1 MPTMPSIRQEKIA
14 NVIKQSLAVIF
25 QKQSQMLFGGM
36 FITVTQVRITP
47 DLKMAKVY
55 LSFMAV
61 KDKEEALKKVQSEKN
76 RVRKYL
82 GEEVGKQLRL
92 TPDLQFYIDDSI
104 DYAQKINELLK

>member
-1 MPTMPSIRQEKIA
+1 MPSIRQEKIA

-25 QKQSQMLFGGM
+25 QQQSHMLFGGM

-47 DLKMAKVY
+47 DLKLAKVY

-61 KDKEEALKKVQSEKN
+61 KDKKEALKKVQSEKN
-76 RVRKYL
+76 RIRKHL